1 MIDFILR
8 PFRRNFGKDKRFYA
22 AIDDMFGFIPNN
34 IELYK
39 VALIH
44 KSASVATEDGRQLNN
59 ERLEY
64 LGDAVIESVTS
75 DYLFIEFPDKDEGF
89 LTQLRSKMVS
99 RQTLNDVAKR
109 IGLDDYVISH
119 TSNNVSQKHIY
130 GDAFEAM
137 MGAIYL
143 DQGYDFVNRLLINK
157 IFVDYIKVDDL
168 TEAETD
174 FKSRLIEWCQ
184 KNHHTI
190 RFSTHN
196 DRYFSSTHPSF
207 YSKVLIDNIE
217 VGYGVGDSKKEAE
230 QRAASSVAHGVS
242 DDDCTKLM
250 DKLDVLEAQQ
260 LRLSGD
266 AAMPKQ
272 VVEKPKKSQPQRRN
286 EAVENDVKPT
296 EVKVEVAGVASAEK
310 EAVAAEEKSENVVKT
325 RGNSPRK
332 KSAPAVANE
341 ATAETPAVAKTER
354 KRKPKA
360 PAKSVAEV
368 TENEVEKGVEDNTPS
383 KGNGESKDGAENVAP
398 QKSVKRVRRSRNAR
412 PAKSDK
418 EVVKGP
424 VTEGV
429 TETATEDVK
438 EGVKESATEDAKGGT
453 KRPARR
459 RAKSSANSA
468 KKDNIVTTDEKSA

>member
-1 MIDFILR
+1 MLFTRQIFTTLIDFILR

-196 DRYFSSTHPSF
+196 DKYFSSTHPSF

-260 LRLSGD
+260 SRLSGE
-266 AAMPKQ
+266 AATSKQ
-272 VVEKPKKSQPQRRN
+272 TIEKSKKSQPQRRN
-286 EAVENDVKPT
+286 EVVESDVKPA
-296 EVKVEVAGVASAEK
+296 EVKVEAAEVNTSEK
-310 EAVAAEEKSENVVKT
+310 EDIPTEEKTGKVAKT
-325 RGNSPRK
+325 RGGRSRKNSASVVAK
-332 KSAPAVANE
+332 GESA
-341 ATAETPAVAKTER
+341 TETPVVAKTER

-368 TENEVEKGVEDNTPS
+368 AENIAEKSSETVAKAGDDKTAEGGVENT
-383 KGNGESKDGAENVAP
+383 AP
-398 QKSVKRVRRSRNAR
+398 QKSVKRVRRNRGTR
-412 PAKSDK
+412 PARLDK
-418 EVVKGP
+418 TISAEVI
-424 VTEGV
+424 
-429 TETATEDVK
+429 
-438 EGVKESATEDAKGGT
+438 KESAEDGAT
-453 KRPARR
+453 
-459 RAKSSANSA
+459 SAT
-468 KKDNIVTTDEKSA
+468 KDNIVTTDGKSA

>member
-196 DRYFSSTHPSF
+196 DKYFSSTHPSF

-260 LRLSGD
+260 SRLSGE
-266 AAMPKQ
+266 AATSKQ
-272 VVEKPKKSQPQRRN
+272 TIEKSKKSQPQRRN
-286 EAVENDVKPT
+286 EVVESDVKPA
-296 EVKVEVAGVASAEK
+296 EVKVEAAEVNTSEK
-310 EAVAAEEKSENVVKT
+310 EDIPTEEKTGKVAKT
-325 RGNSPRK
+325 RGGRSRKNSASVVAK
-332 KSAPAVANE
+332 GESA
-341 ATAETPAVAKTER
+341 TETPVVTKTER

-368 TENEVEKGVEDNTPS
+368 AENIAEKSSETVAKAGDDKTAEGGVENT
-383 KGNGESKDGAENVAP
+383 AP
-398 QKSVKRVRRSRNAR
+398 QKSVKRVRRNRGTR
-412 PAKSDK
+412 PARLDK
-418 EVVKGP
+418 TISAEVI
-424 VTEGV
+424 
-429 TETATEDVK
+429 
-438 EGVKESATEDAKGGT
+438 KESAEDGAT
-453 KRPARR
+453 
-459 RAKSSANSA
+459 SAT
-468 KKDNIVTTDEKSA
+468 KDNIVTTDGKSA

>member
-44 KSASVATEDGRQLNN
+44 KSASVVTEDGRQLNN

-168 TEAETD
+168 TDAETD

-196 DRYFSSTHPSF
+196 DKYFSSTHPSF

-260 LRLSGD
+260 SRLSGE
-266 AAMPKQ
+266 AATSKQ
-272 VVEKPKKSQPQRRN
+272 TIEKSKKSQPQRRN
-286 EAVENDVKPT
+286 EVVESDVKPA
-296 EVKVEVAGVASAEK
+296 EVKVEAVEVNPAEK
-310 EAVAAEEKSENVVKT
+310 EDIPTEEKIGKVAKPRGGRSRKNSASVVAKEE
-325 RGNSPRK
+325 
-332 KSAPAVANE
+332 SA
-341 ATAETPAVAKTER
+341 TETPVVAKTER

-360 PAKSVAEV
+360 PAKSSAEVAE
-368 TENEVEKGVEDNTPS
+368 NIAEKSSETAAKAGDDKTAE
-383 KGNGESKDGAENVAP
+383 GGAENTAP
-398 QKSVKRVRRSRNAR
+398 QKSVKRVRRNR
-412 PAKSDK
+412 
-418 EVVKGP
+418 
-424 VTEGV
+424 
-429 TETATEDVK
+429 
-438 EGVKESATEDAKGGT
+438 GT
-453 KRPARR
+453 RPARLDKTISAEVIKEGAEEG
-459 RAKSSANSA
+459 AKSAT
-468 KKDNIVTTDEKSA
+468 KDNIVTTDGKSA

>member
-196 DRYFSSTHPSF
+196 DKYFSSTHPSF

-260 LRLSGD
+260 SRLSGE
-266 AAMPKQ
+266 AATSKQ
-272 VVEKPKKSQPQRRN
+272 TIEKSKKSQPQRKN
-286 EAVENDVKPT
+286 EVVESDVKPA
-296 EVKVEVAGVASAEK
+296 EVKVETVEVNPAEK
-310 EAVAAEEKSENVVKT
+310 ENIPTEEKTGKVAKT
-325 RGNSPRK
+325 RGGRSRKNSASVVAK
-332 KSAPAVANE
+332 DESA
-341 ATAETPAVAKTER
+341 TETPVAAKTER

-360 PAKSVAEV
+360 PAKSSAEV
-368 TENEVEKGVEDNTPS
+368 SENIAEKSSETAAKAGDDKTAE
-383 KGNGESKDGAENVAP
+383 GGAENTAP
-398 QKSVKRVRRSRNAR
+398 QKSVKRVRRNRGTR
-412 PAKSDK
+412 PARLDK
-418 EVVKGP
+418 TISAEVI
-424 VTEGV
+424 
-429 TETATEDVK
+429 
-438 EGVKESATEDAKGGT
+438 KESAEEG
-453 KRPARR
+453 
-459 RAKSSANSA
+459 AKSAT
-468 KKDNIVTTDEKSA
+468 KDNIVTTDGKSA

>member
-196 DRYFSSTHPSF
+196 DKYFSSTHPSF

-260 LRLSGD
+260 SRLSGE
-266 AAMPKQ
+266 ATTSKQ
-272 VVEKPKKSQPQRRN
+272 TIEKSKKSQPQRRN
-286 EAVENDVKPT
+286 EVVESDVKPA
-296 EVKVEVAGVASAEK
+296 EVKVEAVEVNTAEK
-310 EAVAAEEKSENVVKT
+310 EDIPTEEKTGKVAKARGGRSRKNSASVVAKEE
-325 RGNSPRK
+325 G
-332 KSAPAVANE
+332 
-341 ATAETPAVAKTER
+341 ATETPVVAKTER

-360 PAKSVAEV
+360 PAKSSAEVAE
-368 TENEVEKGVEDNTPS
+368 NIAEKSSETAAKAGGDKAAE
-383 KGNGESKDGAENVAP
+383 GGAENTAS
-398 QKSVKRVRRSRNAR
+398 QKSVKRVRRSRG
-412 PAKSDK
+412 AKSARLDK
-418 EVVKGP
+418 ATSVEAVKES
-424 VTEGV
+424 TE
-429 TETATEDVK
+429 
-438 EGVKESATEDAKGGT
+438 EGVKSATK
-453 KRPARR
+453 
-459 RAKSSANSA
+459 N
-468 KKDNIVTTDEKSA
+468 NIVTTDGKSA

>member
-1 MIDFILR
+1 MLFTRQIFTTLIDFILR

-196 DRYFSSTHPSF
+196 DKYFSSTHPSF

-260 LRLSGD
+260 SRLSGE
-266 AAMPKQ
+266 AATSKQ
-272 VVEKPKKSQPQRRN
+272 TIEKSKKSQPQRRN
-286 EAVENDVKPT
+286 EVVESDVKPA
-296 EVKVEVAGVASAEK
+296 EVKVEAVEVNTAEK
-310 EAVAAEEKSENVVKT
+310 EDIPTEEKTEKVAKPRGGRSRKNSASVVAKEESAT
-325 RGNSPRK
+325 ESP
-332 KSAPAVANE
+332 V
-341 ATAETPAVAKTER
+341 VAKTER

-360 PAKSVAEV
+360 PAKSSAEVAE
-368 TENEVEKGVEDNTPS
+368 NIAEKSSETAAKAGDDKTAEGGVENT
-383 KGNGESKDGAENVAP
+383 AP
-398 QKSVKRVRRSRNAR
+398 QKSVKRVRRNRGTR
-412 PAKSDK
+412 PARLDK
-418 EVVKGP
+418 TISAEVI
-424 VTEGV
+424 
-429 TETATEDVK
+429 
-438 EGVKESATEDAKGGT
+438 KESAEEGATSATKG
-453 KRPARR
+453 
-459 RAKSSANSA
+459 
-468 KKDNIVTTDEKSA
+468 NIVTTDGKSA

>member
-196 DRYFSSTHPSF
+196 DKYFSSTHPSF

-260 LRLSGD
+260 SRLSGE
-266 AAMPKQ
+266 AATSKQ
-272 VVEKPKKSQPQRRN
+272 TIEKSKKSQPQRRN
-286 EAVENDVKPT
+286 EVVESDVKPA
-296 EVKVEVAGVASAEK
+296 EVKVETVEVNTAEK
-310 EAVAAEEKSENVVKT
+310 EDIPTEEKNGKVAKT
-325 RGNSPRK
+325 RGGRSRKNSASVVAK
-332 KSAPAVANE
+332 EESATEIPVA
-341 ATAETPAVAKTER
+341 AKTER

-360 PAKSVAEV
+360 PAKSSAEV
-368 TENEVEKGVEDNTPS
+368 SENLAEKSSETAAKAGDDKTAEGGVENT
-383 KGNGESKDGAENVAP
+383 AP
-398 QKSVKRVRRSRNAR
+398 QKSVKRVRRNR
-412 PAKSDK
+412 
-418 EVVKGP
+418 
-424 VTEGV
+424 
-429 TETATEDVK
+429 
-438 EGVKESATEDAKGGT
+438 GT
-453 KRPARR
+453 RPARLDKTISAEVIKEGAEDG
-459 RAKSSANSA
+459 AKSAT
-468 KKDNIVTTDEKSA
+468 KDNIVTTDGKSA